1 MNVSMRARIVA
12 ALLVA
17 GAVSACTPAT
27 KDESQPREQ
36 PTVRETQKYKP
47 TGSHIVE
54 RSDSGRK
61 SPKNSSSAPVQDLS
75 KSPAVTVIPNQP
87 PK

>member
-1 MNVSMRARIVA
+1 MNVPMPGKAVVA
-12 ALLVA
+12 VLFAATLC
-17 GAVSACTPAT
+17 ACTAP
-27 KDESQPREQ
+27 KKEESREQ
-36 PTVRETQKYKP
+36 PTIRETQKYKP

-61 SPKNSSSAPVQDLS
+61 SPKNSSSAPFQDLGN
-75 KSPAVTVIPNQP
+75 SPAVTIIPNHA

>member
-1 MNVSMRARIVA
+1 MNVSMPGKVVT

-17 GAVSACTPAT
+17 VTACACTPAV
-27 KDESQPREQ
+27 KEEPPREQ
-36 PTVRETQKYKP
+36 PTIRETQKYKP

-54 RSDSGRK
+54 RSDSGRRTQ
-61 SPKNSSSAPVQDLS
+61 KNSSSAPVQDLD
-75 KSPAVTVIPNQP
+75 KAPAVTIIPNQA

>member
-1 MNVSMRARIVA
+1 MSFSLPGKVIV

-17 GAVSACTPAT
+17 SSLCACATPQK
-27 KDESQPREQ
+27 KDDSTQPIQQ
-36 PTVRETQKYKP
+36 PTYKP

-54 RSDSGRK
+54 RSNGRR
-61 SPKNSSSAPVQDLS
+61 SPKNSSSAPVRDLED
-75 KSPAVTVIPNQP
+75 SPAVTVLQNPA